1 MPTIKSLLDL
11 SQDKLRAVS
20 GTPRLDAELLMCYL
34 LKIDRAKLFSK
45 LKEDIDCTIQLEFN
59 KIIERRKSAE
69 PLAYITGKKEFY
81 GYEFEVS
88 PSVLIPR
95 PETELLVE
103 LSLQHLVELTGR
115 LNILD
120 LGTGSGCIAV
130 VLALELQKLG
140 RDFTIDAADQ
150 ASAALDIAAKNA
162 ARHSVSKRIN
172 FVQSNWFSAFKSLN
186 VSYDLIVS
194 NPPYI
199 AEGDRNISTETKY
212 EPGQALF
219 SGPEGLDSIRLLML
233 ESKIF
238 LNRQGLL
245 VCEIGSS
252 QFSLIQ
258 DYYRNFPYFNSSTL
272 TFCKDLAGMYRAIKL
287 KFEA

>member
-199 AEGDRNISTETKY
+199 AEGDRNISPETKY